1 MYARSQSARHEQAKG
16 QAVRTGKAHPQ
27 RNTSWHQGRH
37 SVPRARAARPPST
50 THGRSRVS
58 NGAEGD
64 RLHLTSSIAP
74 KDEGSSR
81 DLRPPPHIACA
92 PPLPPTCAVH
102 RPGNPEASLRSHGL
116 PRYGLPGRGSGSGGI
131 GARSVLAGSL
141 KVSLRTDIPE
151 EVKRRVLYGLRAE
164 VSAPR
169 SG

>member
-1 MYARSQSARHEQAKG
+1 MYARSQSARHEQAKD
-16 QAVRTGKAHPQ
+16 QAVRTGKAHPTTQHELASGAPQ
-27 RNTSWHQGRH
+27 R
-37 SVPRARAARPPST
+37 PRARAARPPST
-50 THGRSRVS
+50 THGRSRVC

-64 RLHLTSSIAP
+64 RLHLTSSVAP
-74 KDEGSSR
+74 KDEDSSR
-81 DLRPPPHIACA
+81 DLRSPPQIACA

-116 PRYGLPGRGSGSGGI
+116 PRHRLPGRGSGSGGI
-131 GARSVLAGSL
+131 GARLVLADSL

-151 EVKRRVLYGLRAE
+151 EVKRRGLYGLRAE